1 MNGKISKTIA
11 VILAS
16 ALLAAAASGCA
27 GNNGGSDQKSEASG
41 QSTISVTDSN
51 TESSAQDAQ
60 STPESAPRSSADV
73 SAQSVPQESS
83 QTASQ
88 PAPPQSSDEGAVVC
102 DPSFLG
108 TMSQVTKESIDSVY
122 LGTDGGAKSLIL
134 VNFKTGTAVLLAGP
148 TGSNA
153 YEAAIFGQIKKE
165 SDMDTYDANGFG
177 AVYSITDA
185 SERKQTF
192 SITGTK
198 TGEGSD
204 KVTIRVNGL
213 DDMYSCQE
221 GVAEEGASVLRLY
234 SQNYSGEGQTEQ
246 SQPAAPLYPASFK
259 ELAAVEE
266 KDITFAIS
274 GETASGAELFYVEI
288 ADGTEHGKAFV
299 IGAKDG
305 LWITSGRYDVGV
317 YGSCSGLV
325 SSVTEG
331 RSTASLNVTDSSGS
345 SVSISV
351 TQADE
356 PGMFYASV
364 SGFDDQFI
372 MESMEAEY
380 ALTLL
385 HDFAYIASVDP
396 SALGGGYE
404 ESDYGDDESGDFDGE
419 DDDDPDDEL

>member
-108 TMSQVTKESIDSVY
+108 TMSQV
-122 LGTDGGAKSLIL
+122 
-134 VNFKTGTAVLLAGP
+134 
-148 TGSNA
+148 GSNA